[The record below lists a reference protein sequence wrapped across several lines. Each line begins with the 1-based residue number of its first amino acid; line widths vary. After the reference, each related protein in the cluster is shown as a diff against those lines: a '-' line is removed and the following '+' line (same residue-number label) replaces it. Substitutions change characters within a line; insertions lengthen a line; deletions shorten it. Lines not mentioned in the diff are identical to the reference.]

1 MQIEEK
7 LVKSKSLKAR
17 IITTMVACIL
27 IPFVILMIALEFLLN
42 SNIEEFVGLGFSELS
57 ALRIPLVFLF
67 IFAPSF
73 IILVVLL
80 AINYMSNRITAPII
94 ELTNSIE
101 NIAEGDLTQEI
112 MIDGRIRGNEIGM
125 LAQSFQNL
133 LVTMRLGNVSY
144 YRGDMTLAF
153 ANYNAALEL
162 FKSTRDFHGQGMC
175 LNNIGNIYRNWGDY
189 DKAKEAY
196 NKAIE
201 IGEQEDDLGG
211 LGPRY
216 NNRGLL
222 FLSEEKWTEAMNDFN
237 KAIEI
242 DKEMDDD
249 EGVATRKRNIGVLHM
264 VRNELDL
271 AQANLDE
278 AIQIDSKW
286 EYNLGL
292 AEDEFQLGRLSLLKN
307 KQELAIEHFKDSLKF
322 AESLKN
328 YPLMKN
334 NLESLVKLYEN
345 QGNTTLHHKAENE
358 LTKVNS
364 VLVQKKDVIFI
375 IDQSGS
381 MHEWG
386 KMEAA
391 RMGSLGVFNETI
403 NIGDRIAIIGFHS
416 NTITHLDLT
425 EKKGGITD
433 TVGIFNELKA
443 MPYNTKLYDSI
454 AHGINLLINSPPIKG
469 QERQQWI
476 VTLTDG
482 EDNESKKYNPK
493 KIANLIKTI
502 SPPLNFVL
510 IGIGPELRKYHKKMT
525 DMVAATPRGKYITIY
540 SAKNVK
546 KRIENAFQTVKEIM
560 VASEIEGFTPEEG

>member
-42 SNIEEFVGLGFSELS
+42 SNIEEFIGLGFSELS
-57 ALRIPLVFLF
+57 AL
-67 IFAPSF
+67 
-73 IILVVLL
+73 
-80 AINYMSNRITAPII
+80 
-94 ELTNSIE
+94 
-101 NIAEGDLTQEI
+101 
-112 MIDGRIRGNEIGM
+112 DGRIRGNEIGM

-249 EGVATRKRNIGVLHM
+249 EGIATRKRNIGVLHM

-271 AQANLDE
+271 AQVNLDE

-322 AESLKN
+322 AESLGN

-345 QGNTTLHHKAENE
+345 QGNTTLQN
-358 LTKVNS
+358 
-364 VLVQKKDVIFI
+364 
-375 IDQSGS
+375 
-381 MHEWG
+381 
-386 KMEAA
+386 
-391 RMGSLGVFNETI
+391 
-403 NIGDRIAIIGFHS
+403 
-416 NTITHLDLT
+416 
-425 EKKGGITD
+425 
-433 TVGIFNELKA
+433 
-443 MPYNTKLYDSI
+443 
-454 AHGINLLINSPPIKG
+454 
-469 QERQQWI
+469 
-476 VTLTDG
+476 
-482 EDNESKKYNPK
+482 
-493 KIANLIKTI
+493 
-502 SPPLNFVL
+502 
-510 IGIGPELRKYHKKMT
+510 LRK
-525 DMVAATPRGKYITIY
+525 
-540 SAKNVK
+540 
-546 KRIENAFQTVKEIM
+546 
-560 VASEIEGFTPEEG
+560 